1 MKKGKMLSCL
11 ILGTLAAAGIL
22 GGGTVFAEEPAVTSI
37 PVQSNSCS

>member
-22 GGGTVFAEEPAVTSI
+22 GGGVLSL
-37 PVQSNSCS
+37 QKNLR

>member
-22 GGGTVFAEEPAVTSI
+22 GGVLSL
-37 PVQSNSCS
+37 QKNLW